1 MDATLTSSLPDD
13 VEMLRQLLR
22 TRESQLQQRDGQLQQ
37 RTLELQQREAQLHEQ
52 QSTIAQLQR
61 ENEGLVHRLS
71 LALRKIYGRSSERID
86 PEQLLLFGQ
95 AMRQAAQAMEAVADV
110 QHASSASG
118 IRHKGHGRRP
128 LPADLPR
135 HRVEHAVAAQELTCP
150 CCDQPRVRIGE
161 EVREQ
166 LDYTPASLF
175 VIQHV
180 RPKYACRRCEE
191 GGVVTAEKPATGQVI
206 DKGLPGPGLVA
217 HVITSKYCDHQP
229 LYRQESMLAR
239 HGVELAR
246 STMCGWMK
254 AAADLLA
261 PLVLLMA
268 QHIRRSK
275 VIHTD
280 DTPVPVQQESGQK
293 TGKMKTGRLW
303 VYLGDETS
311 GGPYTVFDYT
321 PDRSRDGPTAWLKN
335 FRGYLQADAFG
346 GYDGIYV
353 KGDII
358 EVACWAHARRKFY
371 DARHSDT
378 HRAHQALA
386 LIQLLYD
393 VERRSK
399 DLDAE
404 RRLAMRQAHSRPLL
418 GQLHAWMIEQR
429 EQVLP
434 KSPMGTAISYALNN
448 WDALVRYSSDGDL
461 AIDNNMAERA
471 IRPLV
476 LGRKN
481 YLHLGSDTGGRTAA
495 ILYSVIASAKR
506 HGLDPFVYLRDV
518 LATIGSMPTSQ
529 LDQFLPDR
537 WRKQQLK
544 EIAEG

>member
-1 MDATLTSSLPDD
+1 MDATLTCSLPDD

-22 TRESQLQQRDGQLQQ
+22 TRESQLQQR
-37 RTLELQQREAQLHEQ
+37 TLELQQRDAQLHEQ
-52 QSTIAQLQR
+52 QTTIAQLER
-61 ENEGLVHRLS
+61 ENEGLTHRLS

-86 PEQLLLFGQ
+86 PAQLLLFAQ
-95 AMRQAAQAMEAVADV
+95 AMQQAAQAMEAVAEA
-110 QHASSASG
+110 QHAPSASG
-118 IRHKGHGRRP
+118 NKRKGHGRRP

-135 HRVEHAVAAQELTCP
+135 HRIEHAVAAEELTCP

-161 EVREQ
+161 EVTEQ

-191 GGVVTAEKPATGQVI
+191 GGVVTAEKPTDGQVI

-217 HVITSKYCDHQP
+217 HVITSKYCDHAP

-239 HGVELAR
+239 HGVDIAR
-246 STMCGWMK
+246 STMCGWMQ

-268 QHIRRSK
+268 HRIRRSK

-280 DTPVPVQQESGQK
+280 DTPVPVQQKSGQK

-303 VYLGDETS
+303 VYLGDYDH
-311 GGPYTVFDYT
+311 PYTVFDYT
-321 PDRSRDGPTAWLKN
+321 PDRSRDGPTAWLKD
-335 FRGYLQADAFG
+335 FKGYLQADAFG

-371 DARHSDT
+371 DSRHSDT
-378 HRAHQALA
+378 QRAHHALA
-386 LIQLLYD
+386 LIRLLYD
-393 VERRSK
+393 VERESK

-404 RRLAMRQAHSRPLL
+404 QRLAMHQARSRPLL
-418 GQLHAWMIEQR
+418 AQLRAWMTEQR
-429 EQVLP
+429 DQVLP
-434 KSPMGTAISYALNN
+434 KSPMGTAIGYALNN

-461 AIDNNMAERA
+461 AIDNNVAERA

-476 LGRKN
+476 IGRKN
-481 YLHLGSDTGGRTAA
+481 YLHMGSDTGGRTAA

-518 LATIGSMPTSQ
+518 LATIGSTPTSQ

-537 WRKQQLK
+537 WRDQQLQ